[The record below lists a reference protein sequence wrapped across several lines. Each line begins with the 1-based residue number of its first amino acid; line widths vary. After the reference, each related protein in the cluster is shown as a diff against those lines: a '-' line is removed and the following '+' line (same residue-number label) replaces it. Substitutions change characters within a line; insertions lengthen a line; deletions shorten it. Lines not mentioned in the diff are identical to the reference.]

1 MKWTKGRKKGGSK
14 GKGNKKLTSEN
25 MADES
30 EKETGGNKR
39 RERKEGRAVHARH
52 NTNTQHR

>member
-1 MKWTKGRKKGGSK
+1 MKWRKGRKKGGSK
-14 GKGNKKLTSEN
+14 GKRKKKLISEN

-39 RERKEGRAVHARH
+39 RERKEG
-52 NTNTQHR
+52 